1 MQEMVV
7 KARREKEEFENTAA
21 FEGDTAV
28 DQDQDVQPDDSSN
41 TTPYGDR
48 EWNDQFEGSSQEDSD
63 FDSNESDKATTP
75 APTRQRDRGPRVS
88 KQDFQQIYPPA
99 RDVQGAIDQLKQVS
113 VFSNLYLVRLSES
126 SDRYVL

>member
-28 DQDQDVQPDDSSN
+28 DQDQDIQPDDSSN

-48 EWNDQFEGSSQEDSD
+48 EWNDQFEGSSQENSD

-88 KQDFQQIYPPA
+88 KQEFQQIYPPA
-99 RDVQGAIDQLKQVS
+99 RDVQGEIDQLKQVS
-113 VFSNLYLVRLSES
+113 LLFDHDLVQLHRSP
-126 SDRYVL
+126 D

>member
-28 DQDQDVQPDDSSN
+28 DQDQDIQPDDSSN

-88 KQDFQQIYPPA
+88 KQEFQQIYPPA
-99 RDVQGAIDQLKQVS
+99 RDVQGEIDQLKQVS
-113 VFSNLYLVRLSES
+113 LLFDHDLVQLHRSP
-126 SDRYVL
+126 D